1 MLAEENS
8 RKYIEYLQNQEDQYF
23 EGQQF
28 ADVYGY
34 LSLYKQVRTYKSI
47 KNELFAWGQ
56 LIDIISIFIMIV
68 SVLVLI
74 FNALSIFL
82 RSFPFVLILS
92 VDNNTTRRF
101 YPDKYDNTLVYGFIL
116 HLLGLIQCLLGF
128 GMGLSMQFM
137 RKWKDIEMCK

>member
-1 MLAEENS
+1 
-8 RKYIEYLQNQEDQYF
+8 
-23 EGQQF
+23 
-28 ADVYGY
+28 
-34 LSLYKQVRTYKSI
+34 VRTYKSI

-92 VDNNTTRRF
+92 VDNNTTPRF

-116 HLLGLIQCLLGF
+116 HLLALIQCLLGF
-128 GMGLSMQFM
+128 GMGLSMQLM
-137 RKWKDIEMCK
+137 RKRKDIEMCK